1 LPLLF
6 THASITPSLKGI
18 EKMSSRNETRLD
30 DSVDVN
36 LLVNTCTCRHT
47 TKGYRNYNML
57 LLRMV
62 CKHFATRMCYNYNTV
77 IGQYRNNIGSLI
89 LSADQ
94 ILLSLNKG
102 G

>member
-1 LPLLF
+1 
-6 THASITPSLKGI
+6 
-18 EKMSSRNETRLD
+18 MSSRNETLLD
-30 DSVDVN
+30 DTVDVN
-36 LLVNTCTCRHT
+36 LLCEHTHTCTCMHA

-77 IGQYRNNIGSLI
+77 IGQCRNNIGSLI

-94 ILLSLNKG
+94 ILLLIKEG
-102 G
+102 